1 MQSEREKDNPPGV
14 NLGAI
19 MEQPAY
25 TRERGRCCRCTLP
38 DCERPGIKEKK
49 MAAAD
54 LIQEPLM
61 SLTVAGSEQ
70 AAGLQAKVMPRNER
84 QRRTG
89 HI

>member
-38 DCERPGIKEKK
+38 NCERQGIKEKK
-49 MAAAD
+49 MAAD

-61 SLTVAGSEQ
+61 SLTVAASEE
-70 AAGLQAKVMPRNER
+70 AAKLQAKVMPRNER
-84 QRRTG
+84 HRRTG
-89 HI
+89 HF